1 MDDLQFTSIYSFTI
15 QQQKKAWLETNFL
28 GDETVFAPRRSCR
41 VARSGKPTIPS
52 STEFRVFLGFSAG
65 FFATDVPKV
74 WEIFWRFM
82 GVKTGV
88 FYPPTSRSSLAPLNL
103 APTSRSQ
110 CVSRSFQPLFNRGKT
125 QCLSGT
131 FNFPKG
137 IWRFWSVLRGT
148 ESKFM

>member
-1 MDDLQFTSIYSFTI
+1 MIYNLHQFIVSPSSNRKRRDWKPI
-15 QQQKKAWLETNFL
+15 FL
-28 GDETVFAPRRSCR
+28 GVKRCLHLAGHHVMS
-41 VARSGKPTIPS
+41 SGSHHPKLYGIG
-52 STEFRVFLGFSAG
+52 VFLGFLPGSYLLQQM
-65 FFATDVPKV
+65 FRKV
-74 WEIFWRFM
+74 GNFCRSM

-137 IWRFWSVLRGT
+137 T
-148 ESKFM
+148 